1 MCLLQLPAE
10 NEMVSAL
17 FAEFLSHRMHEA
29 TVQAWS
35 RPGLVTRAVLL
46 CFQVGY
52 TPCPVMRPCRVSFS
66 PQVQRAQSVFHAMC
80 LAAKVP
86 PCHTPGMCA

>member
-1 MCLLQLPAE
+1 MCLLQPPAE

-35 RPGLVTRAVLL
+35 KPGLVTRVILL
-46 CFQVGY
+46 YFQVSC
-52 TPCPVMRPCRVSFS
+52 TACPVMWPCTANFS
-66 PQVQRAQSVFHAMC
+66 SGAVGRSASHAMC
-80 LAAKVP
+80 LAAAALLLP
-86 PCHTPGMCA
+86 